1 MLRDRKSFYVD
12 AKGPDLDAVRSG
24 LLWLSD
30 AIRRR
35 GCEGL
40 LVVPDLRGLDHDVLK
55 DVIGAEATAGLKKRR
70 RLTLNGD
77 VVVTLATWAKLPTVW
92 NGPMLVLHPDKA
104 ALDKI
109 DAILQVPEVLVVP
122 WIPEEIHGWIATWG
136 ATDLL
141 SGKSQ
146 RQNPL
151 SPVVEEAL
159 RTLTRR
165 VNVSTGILHPNDR
178 AAAIDLF
185 KRLRG
190 ARFKLEPEKIR
201 QWLVRHNW
209 APRDAG
215 AVKTLV
221 EAIID
226 RRPIRGGRR
235 AWADDIIDQLKS
247 RVAKRAPS

>member
-1 MLRDRKSFYVD
+1 MLRDRKSFYVGAEGAD
-12 AKGPDLDAVRSG
+12 SDAVRSG
-24 LLWLSD
+24 LLWLRD
-30 AIRRR
+30 AIRRA

-40 LVVPDLRGLDHDVLK
+40 LVVPDLRGLDRGVLK
-55 DVIGAEATAGLKKRR
+55 DVIGAEATAGLKKHR

-77 VVVTLATWAKLPTVW
+77 AVVTLATWSKLPTRW
-92 NGPMLVLHPDKA
+92 SGPMLVLHPSKA
-104 ALDKI
+104 ALDKV
-109 DAILQVPEVLVVP
+109 DAVLEVPEVLVVP
-122 WIPEEIHGWIATWG
+122 WIPGETDGWIATWG

-146 RQNPL
+146 PQSSL

-165 VNVSTGILHPNDR
+165 VNVSTGIVHPRDR

-190 ARFKLEPEKIR
+190 AGFKLEPEKIR
-201 QWLVRHNW
+201 QWLVRHSW
-209 APRDAG
+209 APEDA
-215 AVKTLV
+215 AEVKTLV
-221 EAIID
+221 EAITD
-226 RRPIRGGRR
+226 RRPIRGGRTS
-235 AWADDIIDQLKS
+235 WADDIMEQLKA